1 MATLVITVIGDDRPG
16 LVSALADVV
25 AEHSGSWGRSQLARL
40 AGTFAGIVT
49 VDVPEDRVDALRAAV
64 GGLGGVLETTVRV
77 APDPD
82 GPTEEAAEGPVLH
95 LDLIGNDRP
104 GIVREI
110 TGTLAAH
117 RVSVEDLQTKVVPAP
132 QAGGDLFTARAAVRA
147 PAGADLGALRE
158 ALEHLAGELLVDLSF
173 EAQDLADWE

>member
-1 MATLVITVIGDDRPG
+1 MVTLVITVIGDDRPG

-49 VDVPEDRVDALRAAV
+49 VDVPPERADGLRQAIA
-64 GGLGGVLETTVRV
+64 GLKGVLDTTVHL
-77 APDPD
+77 APDPGAD
-82 GPTEEAAEGPVLH
+82 AGTEEGDAFH

-104 GIVREI
+104 GIVAEI
-110 TGTLAAH
+110 TGVLAAQ

-132 QAGGDLFTARAAVRA
+132 QAGGDLFTARAVLRA
-147 PAGADLGALRE
+147 PGRTDVPALRA
-158 ALEHLAGELLVDLSF
+158 ALERLAGELLVDISF
-173 EAQDLADWE
+173 DAEDLTDWE